1 MNIHCW
7 GSGVWCCL
15 WPRDL
20 VNIVYQ
26 PDCDGYVCESDD
38 VRGLE
43 SGARENRICL
53 LLGVSKCGHPQ
64 LHVCGNFPEH
74 LRLPGCKAAC
84 EGSRKGSVDLR
95 VERKQRIC
103 VSRGQWADPAG
114 SLTLGQQLR
123 LGCLQGECRGLLDLE
138 NGHKT
143 GIDAKQWAWVEC
155 AGGGVLKSSR
165 SRRGS
170 AAIKK
175 PLCLGTIRTRLGS
188 PLRSCS
194 LMPMAVGRRN
204 PQSWALWDC
213 GQCFICNA
221 LHQATGLKGA
231 VFIPV
236 DY

>member
-95 VERKQRIC
+95 VGRKQRIC

-155 AGGGVLKSSR
+155 AGGGGAEEQQVQERLCSHKEAPLSRHHQDQAGLSTQVLLPDAY
-165 SRRGS
+165 G
-170 AAIKK
+170 
-175 PLCLGTIRTRLGS
+175 
-188 PLRSCS
+188 
-194 LMPMAVGRRN
+194 
-204 PQSWALWDC
+204 C
-213 GQCFICNA
+213 G
-221 LHQATGLKGA
+221 
-231 VFIPV
+231 
-236 DY
+236 